1 MRTQH
6 KACILIWREN
16 RCVLFCF
23 GVSCRNSTNAEV
35 VMGVGSRLCRYSLF
49 PPRWGQLL
57 SYTCQKSSYNSKK
70 RKEKIKFET
79 WWNIIPLA
87 ASASVWAL
95 CLCALYGYCILSVCV
110 EEFSRQICPFWS
122 TISRKAL
129 APNMFALSW
138 NPYSYLNGKLHVFW
152 VSTRRRTR
160 NATQT
165 FSERRECFS
174 YVIPVL
180 TKRSIVQ
187 SFFYV
192 CVFFMA
198 KWRNPD
204 TLEQFK

>member
-1 MRTQH
+1 MQKLWWVWAVVSAAT
-6 KACILIWREN
+6 
-16 RCVLFCF
+16 RCSPLVEDNC
-23 GVSCRNSTNAEV
+23 CRIHAK
-35 VMGVGSRLCRYSLF
+35 RARII
-49 PPRWGQLL
+49 P
-57 SYTCQKSSYNSKK
+57 KK

-152 VSTRRRTR
+152 VSIRRRTR